1 MGDVYVEIILENYR
15 DKVLSE
21 SGYLEPQKV
30 HVEKVRVL
38 VDSGSAMLVLPQD
51 LVERLGLRIT
61 DKKVI
66 VTYADERK

>member
-30 HVEKVRVL
+30 QVEKVRVL
-38 VDSGSAMLVLPQD
+38 VDSGSTMLVLPQD
-51 LVERLGLRIT
+51 LV
-61 DKKVI
+61 
-66 VTYADERK
+66 